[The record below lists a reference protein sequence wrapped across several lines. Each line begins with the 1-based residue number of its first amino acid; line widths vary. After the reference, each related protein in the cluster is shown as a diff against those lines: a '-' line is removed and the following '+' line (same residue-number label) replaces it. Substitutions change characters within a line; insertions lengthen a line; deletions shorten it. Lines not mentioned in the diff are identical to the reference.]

1 MIELVKE
8 DKMSLTDRN
17 FTLKE
22 AKLSYIK
29 NGTTESYQNF
39 IEELKK
45 NKVMMAYTWNLTE
58 EDEKQLENSESGDTL
73 YIETPMLPLLF
84 KEDEGLG
91 IPIFTCETEI
101 SAEYRNEYA
110 LQKCDLDY
118 VLKLAKAIKKVTKQD
133 VILDIDPLND
143 ECVEINVKEFEK

>member
-1 MIELVKE
+1 
-8 DKMSLTDRN
+8 
-17 FTLKE
+17 
-22 AKLSYIK
+22 
-29 NGTTESYQNF
+29 
-39 IEELKK
+39 
-45 NKVMMAYTWNLTE
+45 MAYTWNLTE

-84 KEDEGLG
+84 KEDEGIG

-133 VILDIDPLND
+133 VILDIDSDSD
-143 ECVEINVKEFEK
+143 EVFTFDKGEKDIAIIKSEGEYINLLPTIF

>member
-58 EDEKQLENSESGDTL
+58 
-73 YIETPMLPLLF
+73 
-84 KEDEGLG
+84 
-91 IPIFTCETEI
+91 
-101 SAEYRNEYA
+101 
-110 LQKCDLDY
+110 
-118 VLKLAKAIKKVTKQD
+118 
-133 VILDIDPLND
+133 
-143 ECVEINVKEFEK
+143 